1 MATMNVVSSP
11 NNETKGGCTRACQYL
26 KSLPKSVKDNVVNF
40 TLEAKKLGQDDP
52 RKIYH
57 ALKVG
62 FAITVV
68 SLFYYFQALYN
79 GFGVSAMWAVITVVV
94 VFEFTVGA
102 TLGKG
107 LNRMISTCVAGF
119 LGVVAHYLADL
130 SGETGEPILLALFG
144 FIVASILTF
153 MRFFPKLKAKYD
165 YGLMIFILTFAL
177 VAVSGY
183 RDDEVIKIA
192 QQRLATILI
201 GSCIAML
208 ICILISPVWTGAEL
222 HNLIA
227 SNMEKLG
234 NFLEGFGSEYMTTK
248 DEKSKEEKS
257 FRQQYKS
264 VLGTKSTEETMANFA
279 FWEPSHGK
287 FKFRHPWKQYLKI
300 GALIRKCAYSID
312 ALNNYLN
319 PDILQTP
326 EEIEEMMREACKK
339 LSNEL
344 GKVPKEAAIGLK
356 KMRKTSTPKTQLA
369 ETKEAA
375 KELKRLLQDTSVWEK
390 SNLLDV
396 LPAVTVASILI
407 DIVDCVESITEAVH
421 ELASMADFKTMDN
434 EIVCPEKELSQIV
447 VVGDVTDID
456 THVPDHQK
464 VTTSSAESE
473 TKTSH

>member
-11 NNETKGGCTRACQYL
+11 NNETKGGCTRACQFL
-26 KSLPKSVKDNVVNF
+26 TSLPKSLKDNVVNF
-40 TLEAKKLGQDDP
+40 ALEAKKLGQDDP
-52 RKIYH
+52 RKIFH

-94 VFEFTVGA
+94 VFEFT
-102 TLGKG
+102 
-107 LNRMISTCVAGF
+107 
-119 LGVVAHYLADL
+119 
-130 SGETGEPILLALFG
+130 
-144 FIVASILTF
+144 VASILTF

-192 QQRLATILI
+192 QQRLVTIII

-287 FKFRHPWKQYLKI
+287 FKFRHPWKQYLKV

-319 PDILQTP
+319 PNILQMQTP
-326 EEIEEMMREACKK
+326 EEIEEMMKERCKK
-339 LSNEL
+339 LSSEL
-344 GKVPKEAAIGLK
+344 GKVLKEAAKGFK

-375 KELKRLLQDTSVWEK
+375 KELKRLLQDTSLWEK
-390 SNLLDV
+390 CNLLDV

-407 DIVDCVESITEAVH
+407 DIVDCVESIIEAVH
-421 ELASMADFKTMDN
+421 ELASMASMGS
-434 EIVCPEKELSQIV
+434 EIVCPEKERELSQIV
-447 VVGDVTDID
+447 VVGDVTDI
-456 THVPDHQK
+456 HNHK
-464 VTTSSAESE
+464 VIPVHKLTTSPAQSQ